1 MGPHVYRERERERER
16 ARGGRERERERVC
29 VCVFE
34 STSRGRA
41 AFGCG
46 LDDRGVRLPSTWA
59 GEKDTAVQRLQYDP

>member
-1 MGPHVYRERERERER
+1 MGPHVYRERERETEE
-16 ARGGRERERERVC
+16 GERER